1 MPTTDSHAGP
11 RSSQRQACP
20 APGFSA
26 LSLPCCPPFSR
37 ILPAEEGGRGV
48 LPAALGASL
57 LMAEHSPHVCPRRCP
72 ALMSVPDAARAHPSC
87 LSDAAQLHEL
97 AVVNITWLLVKAC
110 EHSFQ
115 LEIEPFLWEGSV
127 LTTGRPASCIARNR
141 LLEAGMSFGWSTG
154 AMESQPQS
162 AKRTPR
168 AANRNFFW

>member
-1 MPTTDSHAGP
+1 MQVRAA
-11 RSSQRQACP
+11 RSGKP
-20 APGFSA
+20 APLQDSA
-26 LSLPCCPPFSR
+26 LCPCRAARLSRESFQPRRVAEACCP
-37 ILPAEEGGRGV
+37 
-48 LPAALGASL
+48 L
-57 LMAEHSPHVCPRRCP
+57 LWGHHCSWLST
-72 ALMSVPDAARAHPSC
+72 ALMSVPDAAQPSCLSPTLPNRAHPSCSC